1 MSLESKQGFYSTLK
15 DVRGRLSPTTLLVT
29 KSCVESTS
37 CTLYLAVS
45 AYLALSLVLM
55 NLAKVIGQSVAFLAV
70 ATQIV
75 LLLLVADEH
84 FTVPLGH
91 S

>member
-1 MSLESKQGFYSTLK
+1 M
-15 DVRGRLSPTTLLVT
+15 
-29 KSCVESTS
+29 
-37 CTLYLAVS
+37 S

-55 NLAKVIGQSVAFLAV
+55 NLAKVIGHSVDFLLV

-75 LLLLVADEH
+75 FVLLVAGEH
-84 FTVPLGH
+84 LTVSLGH